1 DIDLS
6 SLERDPGLRKQIY
19 DYPVNQRDEIRRA
32 YLRVGPYQHIMNAI
46 YSVGRGRKKKDDV
59 TMDHHYRID
68 IFVAAIESQLQEL
81 NSRFDEN
88 MVELII
94 HSSTLDPK
102 DSFKSFSVDKICS
115 LVSKFY
121 PEDFTEQEQIRL
133 PYELQHY
140 AVDIFQHPSFGSIFT
155 LSELCQRLAETGK
168 AVIYPLV
175 DRLIRLVLTL
185 PVSTATT
192 ERAFSAMNII
202 KNKLRS
208 KMEDDYLR
216 SSLVLYIGREI
227 AEKITTDAIIDDF
240 CTIKERRVR
249 FKYINFFIV
258 HLFLL
263 KVHILL

>member
-1 DIDLS
+1 AVEVARMIDTCELETGLGANQIGTLQRAGDTRWS
-6 SLERDPGLRKQIY
+6 SHLNSITSLMRMFH
-19 DYPVNQRDEIRRA
+19 A
-32 YLRVGPYQHIMNAI
+32 
-46 YSVGRGRKKKDDV
+46 
-59 TMDHHYRID
+59 TD
-68 IFVAAIESQLQEL
+68 IFVAAIDSQLQEL
-81 NSRFDEN
+81 NSKFDEN
-88 MVELII
+88 MVEFLIL
-94 HSSTLDPK
+94 SSALDPK

-140 AVDIFQHPSFGSIFT
+140 AIDIFQHPNFGSIFT

-185 PVSTATT
+185 LVSTVTT
-192 ERAFSAMNII
+192 ERAFSDMNII
-202 KNKLRS
+202 KNKLRN

-216 SSLVLYIGREI
+216 NSLVLYIEREI

-240 CTIKERRVR
+240 CAIKERRV
-249 FKYINFFIV
+249 
-258 HLFLL
+258 
-263 KVHILL
+263 